1 MEPATQFAQS
11 DTAAPTGRD
20 RLESLDF
27 IRGIAVMGILAANIV
42 AFGQSF
48 PAYIY
53 PAAFEVPHSA
63 AEDWMWVAQL
73 VLVDGK
79 MRGLFTLLFGAGM
92 LLFLDRAWAAG
103 KGRSLQVRRLLW
115 LAVFGLIHFFFLWRG
130 DILFGYATLGL
141 VALLF
146 VKLPPHKQMAIG
158 ITGYLVGV
166 VAYAAMM
173 GAPQIVADTPVGDQP
188 QFSEMR
194 EGLQSGMDSEL
205 ADAKAES
212 PLLREGRYGEWVAHN
227 FSAHGS
233 MVLVTPILFSLETI
247 PLMLIGMALYR
258 YGLFNGGIDRGK
270 MRRWG
275 WTGVIVGSLVTLAI
289 GLWAKAGG
297 LTYYGTMAAM
307 LGWSPLP
314 RLAMVMGLASLLA
327 LWSAHANG
335 WLGERVKAAGR
346 AAFTNYL
353 GTSMMMV
360 LVFHGWALGL
370 YGELGR
376 SALYLVVLAAWIVM
390 LAWSKPW
397 LERFRYGPLEWLW
410 RCLTYGRLFPLRR

>member
-1 MEPATQFAQS
+1 
-11 DTAAPTGRD
+11 
-20 RLESLDF
+20 
-27 IRGIAVMGILAANIV
+27 
-42 AFGQSF
+42 
-48 PAYIY
+48 
-53 PAAFEVPHSA
+53 
-63 AEDWMWVAQL
+63 
-73 VLVDGK
+73 
-79 MRGLFTLLFGAGM
+79 
-92 LLFLDRAWAAG
+92 
-103 KGRSLQVRRLLW
+103 
-115 LAVFGLIHFFFLWRG
+115 
-130 DILFGYATLGL
+130 
-141 VALLF
+141 
-146 VKLPPHKQMAIG
+146 
-158 ITGYLVGV
+158 
-166 VAYAAMM
+166 
-173 GAPQIVADTPVGDQP
+173 
-188 QFSEMR
+188 
-194 EGLQSGMDSEL
+194 
-205 ADAKAES
+205 
-212 PLLREGRYGEWVAHN
+212 
-227 FSAHGS
+227 
-233 MVLVTPILFSLETI
+233 MVLITPILFSLETI

-314 RLAMVMGLASLLA
+314 RLGGGRGLAALLA

-376 SALYLVVLAAWIVM
+376 SALYLAVLAAWIAM
-390 LAWSKPW
+390 LAWSKLW